1 MLDVHVVNKIVSLNV
16 HNDHPA
22 LAGLMESS
30 KEEIAAAMNSVG
42 YQFISLKCSPYPKPP
57 EVQEGK
63 EEAAK
68 IGSLMVRVDLSELYR
83 PRTYKGV
90 DVRA

>member
-1 MLDVHVVNKIVSLNV
+1 
-16 HNDHPA
+16 
-22 LAGLMESS
+22 LMETS
-30 KEEIAAAMNSVG
+30 KEEIAAAMSSVG

-63 EEAAK
+63 EDTTKA
-68 IGSLMVRVDLSELYR
+68 GSMDGRVDLRELYR

-90 DVRA
+90 DFRA